1 MFLKVSFCWALPVV
15 ITPVGCSLW
24 ISILT
29 SLNNVKRITSSKH
42 HMPGMKTD
50 ESVALKFSVSF
61 YAISDC
67 TAFRDIFRNRPY
79 FVYFV
84 LHRLY
89 VFRWDGDEPR
99 VDIAFAS
106 LSFLNNMSKRKENN
120 LTLVLRLASI
130 SSFSS
135 EVFEK
140 VKWTSLVGIC

>member
-1 MFLKVSFCWALPVV
+1 M
-15 ITPVGCSLW
+15 
-24 ISILT
+24 
-29 SLNNVKRITSSKH
+29 
-42 HMPGMKTD
+42 
-50 ESVALKFSVSF
+50 
-61 YAISDC
+61 
-67 TAFRDIFRNRPY
+67 
-79 FVYFV
+79 
-84 LHRLY
+84 
-89 VFRWDGDEPR
+89 FRWDGDEPP

>member
-15 ITPVGCSLW
+15 ITSVGCSLW

-29 SLNNVKRITSSKH
+29 SLNNVKRITSSRH

-67 TAFRDIFRNRPY
+67 TAFRDIFEIDLTSSTLSCTA
-79 FVYFV
+79 FM
-84 LHRLY
+84 
-89 VFRWDGDEPR
+89 FRWDGDEPR

-106 LSFLNNMSKRKENN
+106 LSFLNNMSKRKEIN

-130 SSFSS
+130 SPFSP